1 MNRGYVLNDL
11 KQADAAS
18 KDFEADIKLRP
29 GYGEAYLGLA
39 MAHLQLHR
47 AGKAMGEVN
56 TAEKI
61 LGPSRVTHMTRAEAF
76 RQQMRFPDAEKEYR
90 AALTYAPNDPDVE
103 LALADTL
110 YRLRRYQ
117 EAVDLLHQV
126 ATAKHDDAVVYA
138 RLAQI
143 HAEMGNQR
151 ENVGE
156 GGDMCVG
163 THEDELAMLYLQ
175 GALASGADQDVVA
188 VRMTNAYLAQGK
200 TKSAEV
206 QLATVSADNGPTQN
220 YDYLMAQANVYRQR
234 QENVPAL
241 IAFAR
246 ASESAGNDE
255 AAQQAQFELAAAEG
269 RQVNDT
275 VSLSSKASFSPIF
288 EDIHSYVLNSN

>member
-110 YRLRRYQ
+110 YRLHRYQ

-143 HAEMGNQR
+143 YAEMGNQQEAQHNAEEAERLAAKSTGKEQSEIFLSTGQAFLTLGQQEAAMQRFSRALDAPDGDVIETRLSIARMFMRQAR
-151 ENVGE
+151 EEDAPEQLALGFPDLPVSGNTPIQAENLVE
-156 GGDMCVG
+156 AADIFLS
-163 THEDELAMLYLQ
+163 THPYELAMLYL
-175 GALASGADQDVVA
+175 LRD
-188 VRMTNAYLAQGK
+188 
-200 TKSAEV
+200 
-206 QLATVSADNGPTQN
+206 
-220 YDYLMAQANVYRQR
+220 
-234 QENVPAL
+234 
-241 IAFAR
+241 
-246 ASESAGNDE
+246 
-255 AAQQAQFELAAAEG
+255 
-269 RQVNDT
+269 
-275 VSLSSKASFSPIF
+275 
-288 EDIHSYVLNSN
+288 